1 MSNPKLIAKT
11 QQAVSLFQAGQ
22 YEQAQTLLEKVCSKD
37 KKNDLAWFLLA
48 TIFFQNG
55 NLKKAEQLYLQ
66 AVSANANYAE
76 AWNNIGVI
84 RERLQ
89 NFDEAGRAYKKAI
102 KCNPQY
108 TSALFHLGNL
118 HQQSQHFDEAKTL
131 YTKVLSLD
139 PNHLKTL
146 INLSLILEQNKEY
159 TNALSLLYR
168 ALELNPTD
176 IEALNNIGFILR
188 AQEQHEEAVEYF
200 TRAIELQE
208 DSSKSHS
215 NLGASHLELEQF
227 DAAKRAFLR
236 AIEID
241 PMNVEAITNLAVCYE
256 QTDHPEKAI
265 KEYERAIRID
275 GNHMPALNGLGALLK
290 LQGKAD
296 DAYDIFER
304 ANKIDPTFADTRY
317 NLATTQ
323 LGMGK
328 FSVGFKN
335 YTSRPSRLSLNF
347 NTSIETLDMD
357 LTGKQVLLIKDQGIG
372 DEIFFL
378 RFAPQLKQRGAT
390 VSYLASEKARPLLE
404 RVSYIDNL
412 YDEENKSI
420 KADIYLSV
428 ADLPHVLE
436 IQDDQTLPAPITL
449 AKPEEQVADLKAQL
463 KALGPPPYIGLTWRG
478 GTRKK
483 HMLYKEIELDKL
495 AAAVKDIEGTFIA
508 LQRLPE
514 DNEINDIS
522 NHLGKKIHDFTGFN
536 EKLDQMM
543 GLLFLLDEYIGVSN
557 TNMHLRA
564 SLGRTCRVLVPHPPE
579 WRWMTGGKTSP
590 WFPGFSVYRQES
602 DGNWDKA
609 LNMLQEDLSAQD
621 YRSATP

>member
-1 MSNPKLIAKT
+1 MSNPKFIAKT

-22 YEQAQTLLEKVCSKD
+22 YEQAQALLEKICNKD

-55 NLKKAEQLYLQ
+55 NLKKAEQFYLQ
-66 AVSANANYAE
+66 AVSANVNYAE

-89 NFDEAGRAYKKAI
+89 NFDEAGRAYQKAI

-118 HQQSQHFDEAKTL
+118 HQQSQQFDEAKTL

-146 INLSLILEQNKEY
+146 INYALILEQDKKY
-159 TNALSLLYR
+159 SDALSLLYR
-168 ALELNPTD
+168 ALELAPSD

-188 AQEQHEEAVEYF
+188 AQEKHEEAVEYF

-208 DSSKSHS
+208 NSSKSHS
-215 NLGASHLELEQF
+215 NLGASHLELGQF

-256 QTDHPEKAI
+256 QTDHLEKA
-265 KEYERAIRID
+265 KEEYERAIRID
-275 GNHMPALNGLGALLK
+275 GSHMPALNGLGALLK

-296 DAYDIFER
+296 DAHDIFER

-323 LGMGK
+323 LGMGQ
-328 FSVGFKN
+328 FSAGFKN

-347 NTSIETLDMD
+347 NTSITALDSD
-357 LTGKQVLLIKDQGIG
+357 LSGKHVLLIKDQGIG

-378 RFAPQLKQRGAT
+378 RFAPQLKQRGAS
-390 VSYLASEKARPLLE
+390 VSYVASNKARPLLNN
-404 RVSYIDNL
+404 VACIDKVIGT
-412 YDEENKSI
+412 DRQMIE
-420 KADIYLSV
+420 ADIYLSV

-436 IQDDQTLPAPITL
+436 IQDDQTLPPPITL
-449 AKPEEQVADLKAQL
+449 TEPTELIADIKAQL
-463 KALGPPPYIGLTWRG
+463 NEIGPPPYIGLTWRG

-483 HMLYKEIELDKL
+483 HMLYKEIELEKL
-495 AAAVKDIEGTFIA
+495 ATAVKGKEGTFIA

-514 DNEINDIS
+514 NHEIDEIS
-522 NHLGKKIHDFTGFN
+522 NHLGHKVHDFSAFN

-564 SLGRTCRVLVPHPPE
+564 SLGKTCRVLVPHPPE
-579 WRWMTGGKTSP
+579 WRWMSRGKTSP

-609 LNMLQEDLSAQD
+609 LNELQEDLSD
-621 YRSATP
+621 